1 MVDMLRD
8 RKLHGDASR
17 EEFYQQYIPIEVDG
31 FTPICAPSLAA
42 KLAAALAP
50 TYESLRL
57 LFRRDRLDQSAD
69 R

>member
-1 MVDMLRD
+1 MVDMLRN

-17 EEFYQQYIPIEVDG
+17 DEFYQQYIPVVIDG
-31 FTPICAPSLAA
+31 FTPIYVPSLAA
-42 KLAAALAP
+42 RFAAALAP

-57 LFRRDRLDQSAD
+57 LFRRNRL